1 MSKISRRDFL
11 KVTGIAAAAAA
22 LTACGGSS
30 STASSTASS
39 AAASSEVVKKL
50 DKISVAVPNDTT
62 NEARALA
69 LLEKNGFFKVKADA
83 GLTATKNDI
92 EENPFNVNIDEVE
105 AAQVPSVLQD
115 EDYAVINSNY
125 AISAGLNPVEDALA
139 IEDGSSAYVNVLV
152 CKDGNQESPKIKAL
166 AAALESQQ
174 VKDFIDEKYAGSVVF
189 VVENP
194 TDGYDSTVDYDA
206 LNGETVS
213 CAATPAPHCEI
224 LEICKDILAQKGI
237 TLDIQEF
244 DDYIQPN
251 NVVEDGQIDTNYF
264 QHQPYLD
271 TFNAENGTHL
281 VSVAAIH
288 YEPFGIYA
296 GTKSAIADLADGD
309 KIAIPNDGSNRARAL
324 LLLEANG
331 IITLKEGVGMEAT
344 ALDIVENP
352 KNVEIVEME
361 AAQIAGVRDSVA
373 LAVINGN
380 YALNA
385 GLNAGT
391 DAIATEDPNSVSAQ
405 TYANV
410 LVVKEGNENTEKTQ
424 ALLKALTSQEVKD
437 YINETYSGA
446 VVPIF

>member
-1 MSKISRRDFL
+1 MK
-11 KVTGIAAAAAA
+11 KTIAVLLTLA
-22 LTACGGSS
+22 LCLGLLAGC
-30 STASSTASS
+30 ASS
-39 AAASSEVVKKL
+39 ADGKTITVAASPTPHAEILKIAAEV
-50 DKISVAVPNDTT
+50 
-62 NEARALA
+62 LA
-69 LLEKNGFFKVKADA
+69 
-83 GLTATKNDI
+83 
-92 EENPFNVNIDEVE
+92 
-105 AAQVPSVLQD
+105 
-115 EDYAVINSNY
+115 
-125 AISAGLNPVEDALA
+125 
-139 IEDGSSAYVNVLV
+139 
-152 CKDGNQESPKIKAL
+152 KDG
-166 AAALESQQ
+166 
-174 VKDFIDEKYAGSVVF
+174 Y
-189 VVENP
+189 
-194 TDGYDSTVDYDA
+194 T
-206 LNGETVS
+206 
-213 CAATPAPHCEI
+213 
-224 LEICKDILAQKGI
+224 LEIK
-237 TLDIQEF
+237 EF
-244 DDYIQPN
+244 SDYVVPN
-251 NVVEDGQIDTNYF
+251 NVVEDGEIDANYF

-281 VSVAAIH
+281 VSVAEIH

-296 GTKSAIADLADGD
+296 GTKSAVADLSDGD

-324 LLLEANG
+324 LLLEAQG

-344 ALDIVENP
+344 VLDIAENSL
-352 KNVEIVEME
+352 NLDIVEME

-424 ALLKALTSQEVKD
+424 ALVKALTSEEVRS